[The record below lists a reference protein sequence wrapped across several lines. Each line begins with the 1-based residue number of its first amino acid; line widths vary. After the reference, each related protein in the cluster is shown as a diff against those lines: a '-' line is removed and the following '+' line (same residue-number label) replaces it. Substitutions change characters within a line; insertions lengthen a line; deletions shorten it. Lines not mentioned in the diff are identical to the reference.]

1 VACGFVFVPEVGKLF
16 GRNPD
21 LLKHDH
27 ISSFEGSEVVL
38 SVTRNPLT
46 AVFCAEIISVP
57 VPVFRQESYSGC
69 GHLVLDLPVDSNCSI
84 GSDPNLIGRCANPQ
98 KVSVRRNHAHNRAI
112 FR

>member
-69 GHLVLDLPVDSNCSI
+69 GHLRYNRFLCTCCDS
-84 GSDPNLIGRCANPQ
+84 GS
-98 KVSVRRNHAHNRAI
+98 
-112 FR
+112 